1 MERSVSVRYRV
12 IVDDAKAKSKELGD
26 TIKGVADKA
35 KAVGPAA
42 KQGFSDLLDYADRNS
57 ASLNTLS
64 AGIGLV
70 GAGLVGMAA
79 LAVKKFADFDQAMSN
94 VIATGDDARDSQDAL
109 REAAIQAGASTVFSA
124 TEAAG
129 AIEEMAKAGV
139 TATDILSGG
148 LDGALDLAAAGSLE
162 VADAAGIAA
171 TVMNQFSLEGR
182 EVTRIADVL
191 AASAGKANGEV
202 ADFGLAMKYVG
213 PVSSQLG
220 VSLEETSGA
229 LAYLAQNGLLADS
242 AGTGLRGV
250 LMSLTAPTKAAQK
263 AMDDYGIS
271 AFDAQ
276 GEFVG
281 LESLAGQLQTQLAG
295 LTEAERSAAL
305 GRMFGNEQI
314 TTARILMKG
323 GAEDLAYWTAQVDDS
338 GYAAETAA
346 AKLDNLK
353 GDWEALTGAID
364 TALIQGGSGAN
375 DMLRGLVQGAE
386 SAVDAIGQLPEP
398 ILQTTTLLTGAGGL
412 ALLGVAGL
420 MKLTT
425 SIAEAKSA
433 LETLKISAG
442 TAKAAV
448 AGVAGV
454 LAIGTL
460 AFAAWADSQAQARER
475 TEGFMSTLDELGNRT
490 DATTRKVNEALA
502 STSAGFLE
510 WGPQESLIEQAERF
524 GVATEDLQG
533 YILGQADAMDRVT
546 AATKAYAESQGPEGT
561 SMNRAAIKE
570 TGDFTTALD
579 QQASSLTEAE
589 KVIIAKAEADR
600 VAGLESEKSTEAVEQ
615 NVSALEAYNAEV
627 QTGTE
632 TTEGY
637 VDALT
642 EMIEA
647 QREAAGIVLSVR
659 DAQRNFE
666 DATAGVSEALETQI
680 DELARQ
686 REEQGYGAESARAW
700 AEEQVN
706 ASDKLDITTEAGRR
720 NQAALDEVADSGW
733 GLLESMQ
740 ANNATQGELQAQMQ
754 TTRDRFI
761 AAAESMGMSAE
772 EASLLADELGLI
784 PENVNVEVAA
794 ETAAA
799 RTSASELIAHLDGLR
814 ATVGVSADT
823 SAAQMAINRLQNQ
836 DRITLGVGA
845 ATKQARGGLWDGPRK
860 SFANGG
866 VNALGQMV
874 PRTPQIV
881 AGGAN
886 ILWGEPETG
895 WEAYISGKP
904 SELARNREI
913 HAEAGRRLGVESVP
927 LSARYAVG
935 GFAGTPVP
943 SSTIAGPSVV
953 LNTPVDAFMAAAD
966 QIARE
971 MARQQNIAA
980 RRESTQAYSAA
991 SADARV
997 DLDGQAVRQR

>member
-57 ASLNTLS
+57 ASLNTL
-64 AGIGLV
+64 ATGIGLV

-94 VIATGDDARDSQDAL
+94 VVATGDDARENQEAL
-109 REAAIQAGASTVFSA
+109 REAAMRAGAATVFSA

-139 TATDILSGG
+139 SATDILSGG

-171 TVMNQFSLEGR
+171 TVMNQFGLKGR

-213 PVSSQLG
+213 PVASQLG
-220 VSLEETSGA
+220 VSLEETSGTLA
-229 LAYLAQNGLLADS
+229 LLAQNGLLADS

-263 AMDDYGIS
+263 AMDEYQIS

-281 LESLAGQLQTQLAG
+281 LESLAGQLQTRLGG

-314 TTARILMKG
+314 TTARILYAE
-323 GAEDLAYWTAQVDDS
+323 GASAVADWTAQVDDS

-353 GDWEALTGAID
+353 GDWEALMGAVD

-386 SAVDAIGQLPEP
+386 SFVDAVGQWPEP
-398 ILQTTTLLTGAGGL
+398 ILQATTLLTGAGGL

-425 SIAEAKSA
+425 SVAEAKAA
-433 LETLKISAG
+433 LDALKISAG

-460 AFAAWADSQAQARER
+460 AFAAWADSQARARER
-475 TEGFMSTLDELGNRT
+475 TEGFMNTLDDLGNRT

-502 STSAGFLE
+502 STEAGFLE

-524 GVATEDLQG
+524 GIATEDLQG

-546 AATKAYAESQGPEGT
+546 AATKAYAEAQGPEGT

-570 TGDFTTALD
+570 TGDFTNALD

-589 KVIIAKAEADR
+589 KVILAKAEADR
-600 VAGLESEKSTEAVEQ
+600 IAGLESENAAEAVEQ
-615 NVSALEAYNAEV
+615 NVSALEAYNAEIES
-627 QTGTE
+627 GTE
-632 TTEGY
+632 TTASY
-637 VDALT
+637 VDALK
-642 EMIEA
+642 EMIDA

-666 DATAGVSEALETQI
+666 DATAGVNEALEQQVE
-680 DELARQ
+680 ELARQ
-686 REEQGYGAESARAW
+686 REEQGYGKESARQW
-700 AEEQVN
+700 AQEQVN
-706 ASDKLDITTEAGRR
+706 AANKLDITTEAGRR

-733 GLLESMQ
+733 DLIDSMR
-740 ANNATQGELQAQMQ
+740 ANGATQGDLQAQMQ
-754 TTRDRFI
+754 VTRDRFI
-761 AAAESMGMSAE
+761 AAAGAMGMSAD
-772 EASLLADELGLI
+772 EANALADELGLI
-784 PENVNVEVAA
+784 PSNVNVEVAA
-794 ETAAA
+794 DTSTA
-799 RTSASELIAHLDGLR
+799 RTKASELIAYLNNLR

-823 SAAQMAINRLQNQ
+823 SAAQMAINRLRNQ
-836 DRITLGVGA
+836 PRMTMGVGA
-845 ATKQARGGLWDGPRK
+845 ATMQADGGLWDGPRK
-860 SFANGG
+860 TFANGG

-874 PRTPQIV
+874 PRVPQIV

-904 SELARNREI
+904 SELARNRQI
-913 HAEAGRRLGVESVP
+913 HAEAGRRLGVESLPV
-927 LSARYAVG
+927 SARYAVG
-935 GFAGTPVP
+935 HLSGSATSGASAPRSAVSSPVQQM
-943 SSTIAGPSVV
+943 GDV
-953 LNTPVDAFMAAAD
+953 LAEFTDAQIDKLAAAFERG
-966 QIARE
+966 QVRGMKTE
-971 MARQQNIAA
+971 
-980 RRESTQAYSAA
+980 RRL
-991 SADARV
+991 R
-997 DLDGQAVRQR
+997 GR